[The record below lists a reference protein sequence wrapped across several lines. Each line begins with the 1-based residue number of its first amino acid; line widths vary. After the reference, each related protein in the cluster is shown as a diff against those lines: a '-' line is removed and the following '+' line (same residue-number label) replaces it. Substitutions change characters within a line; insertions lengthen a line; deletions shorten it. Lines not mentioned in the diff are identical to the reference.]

1 VWQFSAI
8 GAYGFSKLSERA
20 LVMDARAD
28 GVRADAQVFDIE
40 QGTLQPVEGSTNDGL
55 LQPLVT
61 RSGFAR
67 RGHGSTW
74 LGTTVQARGEPRAF
88 DTLVAERLLALQ
100 LAKLEAAQNTPVMVG
115 AQPLAIERQ
124 WPMQRSAGGDVS
136 RISPAPVRPLLTDIP
151 RDARVAAIG
160 VYEAAVTSQRS
171 DVGRAGSIR
180 VNLGPGTA
188 PLVLVLT
195 SYEPVNWHVQ
205 DNGRKIAAILVSS
218 YGSGSKVV
226 VGGSP
231 NLYKVNLGYAY
242 QLGTAEYQRMER
254 ELAKYVAAPIATFQG
269 GYKGQEFL
277 VR

>member
-1 VWQFSAI
+1 
-8 GAYGFSKLSERA
+8 
-20 LVMDARAD
+20 
-28 GVRADAQVFDIE
+28 
-40 QGTLQPVEGSTNDGL
+40 VEGSTNDGL

-74 LGTTVQARGEPRAF
+74 LGTAVQPRGEPRAF
-88 DTLVAERLLALQ
+88 ETLVAERLLAQQ
-100 LAKLEAAQNTPVMVG
+100 LAKLEAAQNTPAMVG

-160 VYEAAVTSQRS
+160 VYEAAVTSQRT

-180 VNLGPGTA
+180 VNLGPGAA

-218 YGSGSKVV
+218 YGNGSKVV

-269 GYKGQEFL
+269 GYKGQEFV